1 MRLLLGLIFTVI
13 VLTAA
18 YAAPDALR
26 WHDPT
31 LLPSV
36 DEAASGLTNSR
47 PFLREQHRYKSKDL
61 TPLYFIDRL
70 IIERDGIGFISS
82 RTETQTTSQWVP
94 SWGGTWVGGRY
105 VPYSGGSTVTT
116 QTPQRKE
123 ATIWFAYRD
132 VQMLIL
138 MQWTKDNPDN
148 PWPWCLHVILQA
160 AAGDVAPE
168 AVTFCAQRADL
179 ARKAFDALFTLIT
192 SASAT
197 SGNFQLKFIAN
208 AGASHAEDFDA
219 EFDTQRRFKKLGWP
233 NTTGYLVGFV
243 IPGSPAEAAGLKTDD
258 IIFDV
263 GGVPITGK
271 QDYKD
276 RVTAATEAGKPY
288 GTLDIKVFRE
298 KQEIAVT
305 LKNLRAPYFGWERL
319 RTSEPAA
326 SPAPP

>member
-1 MRLLLGLIFTVI
+1 MRVFLGLIFSVI

-47 PFLREQHRYKSKDL
+47 PFLREQHQYKSQDQ
-61 TPLYFIDRL
+61 TPLYYVDRF

-82 RTETQTTSQWVP
+82 RTETQTTTQWVP
-94 SWGGTWVGGRY
+94 SWGGSWVGGRY
-105 VPYSGGSTVTT
+105 VPYSGGSTVVT
-116 QTPQRKE
+116 QTPERKE

-132 VQMLIL
+132 VQMLL
-138 MQWTKDNPDN
+138 LAQYTKDNPDN

-168 AVTFCAQRADL
+168 SVSFCAQRADQ
-179 ARKAFDALFTLIT
+179 ARKAFDALFTLI
-192 SASAT
+192 SAASTA
-197 SGNFQLKFIAN
+197 SGKFQLNFIVN
-208 AGASHAEDFDA
+208 AGAMQADTDA
-219 EFDTQRRFKKLGWP
+219 DFDTQRRFKKLGWP

-258 IIFDV
+258 IIFEA
-263 GGVPITGK
+263 GGAPVTGRR
-271 QDYKD
+271 DYKD
-276 RVTAATEAGKPY
+276 RVWAAMKTGKPY

-319 RTSEPAA
+319 RTSDPAVTRTP
-326 SPAPP
+326 S